1 MTSRRHRGD
10 GSVYKHSRSGLWVC
24 SISDGVTY
32 SGKRRRNVKSFARKS
47 EAESELRKQR
57 SAREQGKLAR
67 GQDRTLGAFA
77 EWWFAS
83 EGQTAVRESTLST
96 YRTIYE
102 TYIAATFAKRKMRD
116 IEPRDIIDWMASIEA
131 AGKSRN
137 TAKRARGILHLLY
150 QHAVRLDEVPV
161 NVVSKVKAPAFNEA
175 SRRKREDP
183 LSIAEARQ
191 LLAQVIGTPL
201 DAIVHLGLCLGLR
214 RGEVLG
220 LTWSAIDFMVPE
232 LEIRAGLKEVRVFLP
247 TGERKIKRVI
257 DRPKTRN
264 SQRTLPIGEELLG
277 ALKRRKAS
285 QNEDRLRAGTTWVD
299 NDLVFTNAIGESL
312 WPSNVWNRY
321 KKFLAVNG
329 FRPISFHDLRHTA
342 VHLMLDIEVP
352 LEEVSQTM
360 GHATIAIT
368 KDIYGGNVRALSDR
382 GTRKL
387 GDYLSGKDSQ
397 SVALPLSLGA
407 SSPNSASGRAAF
419 WQGDR

>member
-1 MTSRRHRGD
+1 M
-10 GSVYKHSRSGLWVC
+10 C
-24 SISDGVTY
+24 SLSDGLDF
-32 SGKRRRNVKSFARKS
+32 SGKRRRTVKSFAKKS
-47 EAESELRKQR
+47 EAEAELRRLR

-67 GQDRTLGAFA
+67 GRDRTLGAFA

-102 TYIAATFAKRKMRD
+102 TYISATFAKQKMRD
-116 IEPRDIIDWMASIEA
+116 IEPRDIIDWMALIEA
-131 AGKSRN
+131 SGKSRN
-137 TAKRARGILHLLY
+137 TAKRARGILHLLFA
-150 QHAVRLDEVPV
+150 HAVRLDEVPV

-175 SRRKREDP
+175 SRRKREDT
-183 LSIAEARQ
+183 LAIAEARQ
-191 LLAQVIGTPL
+191 LLAQVTGTPL

-220 LTWSAIDFMVPE
+220 LTWSAIDFSVPE
-232 LEIRAGLKEVRVFLP
+232 LEIKACLKEVRVFLP
-247 TGERKIKRVI
+247 TGERTTKRVT

-264 SQRTLPIGEELLG
+264 SQRTLPVGEELLA

-285 QNEDRLRAGTTWVD
+285 QNEDRLRAGTTWTD
-299 NDLVFTNAIGESL
+299 NDLVFTNPTGDPL
-312 WPSNVWNRY
+312 WPSNVWSKY
-321 KKFLAVNG
+321 KKFLAKNG

-342 VHLMLDIEVP
+342 VHLMLEIEVP

-368 KDIYGGNVRALSDR
+368 KDIYGGNIRALSDR

-387 GDYLSGKDSQ
+387 GDYLTGKDSQ
-397 SVALPLSLGA
+397 SVALPLSMA
-407 SSPNSASGRAAF
+407 SVSRNSASGRAAF